1 MLQAVRKVQG
11 VFPLSD
17 VERVLSL
24 GHPGTGAV
32 LHELETLI
40 KLMGTEL
47 MGDVD
52 SSMMKAAAAKK
63 GLPSALGK
71 AMKSGAEAKEM
82 CVIPNKADRAKASYK
97 PSTKAKQQ
105 WAEANEIKIAKM
117 VGGKQTDNNKPMD
130 VIVTVGR
137 KTYGIEVKTMV
148 DNGND
153 KITMHPASR
162 LRKEA
167 WGVEHKSSIQ
177 TVVIDDRKAFGSAN
191 FSGHQLYF
199 REGVGAFRLK
209 GMTKVRN
216 AAHLRELM
224 GL

>member
-1 MLQAVRKVQG
+1 MLQAVRKVQDA
-11 VFPLSD
+11 FPLSE

-32 LHELETLI
+32 LHELEPLLATL
-40 KLMGTEL
+40 GQEL
-47 MGDVD
+47 MGEATGTL
-52 SSMMKAAAAKK
+52 KTAAAKK
-63 GLPSALGK
+63 GLPSVLGK
-71 AMKSGAEAKEM
+71 ALNSGAQSKEL
-82 CVIPNKADRAKASYK
+82 CVVPNKADRAKASYK
-97 PSTKAKQQ
+97 PSTAAKQQ

-167 WGVEHKSSIQ
+167 WARETKASIQ
-177 TVVIDDRKAFGSAN
+177 TVIIDDRKAFGSPN

-209 GMTKVRN
+209 GMTKVKN